1 MVGGQN
7 RDDRVRPRLR
17 GKLGG
22 DRDGRPRIPANRF
35 KHNARL
41 AVDILQLLGDE
52 KTILG
57 VGKTIGVSNTSSASV
72 SAAVWKVECK
82 PMREMNCFG
91 RLSRDAGQ
99 TRVPEPPH
107 IMTGRIFT
115 FSCSILTKNRI
126 SVPKF
131 VL

>member
-1 MVGGQN
+1 
-7 RDDRVRPRLR
+7 
-17 GKLGG
+17 
-22 DRDGRPRIPANRF
+22 
-35 KHNARL
+35 
-41 AVDILQLLGDE
+41 LLGDE

-57 VGKTIGVSNTSSASV
+57 VGKDDWRLEHFVGERFGRRLE
-72 SAAVWKVECK
+72 VECK

-115 FSCSILTKNRI
+115 FLAPS
-126 SVPKF
+126 
-131 VL
+131 